1 MAEVKLINVS
11 KIFPR
16 GNVGVKDATFE
27 VADGEFCVI
36 LGPSGCGK
44 TTTLRLIAGLEYPTE
59 GEIYIGGKLVNNVE
73 PKDREIAMVFQNYAL
88 YPHMTVYDNMAF
100 GLKMRKVPKEEI
112 HNRILEAAELLDI
125 KNLLDR
131 KPRELSG
138 GQRQRVA
145 VGRVIVRHPKV
156 FLFDEPL
163 SNLDAKM
170 RTKMRA
176 ELARIHR
183 QLKTTTI
190 YVTHDQVEA
199 MTLGQK
205 IVLMKDG
212 EIQQIGTPLSIYDY
226 PINKFVAGFIGS
238 PPMNFFD
245 GEIVEEDGKLVFNF
259 QLGKYVLPQEIAK
272 KVKEVGKSKKA
283 ILGVRPEEIILGEG
297 DFPAQIDFF
306 ELLGNETIVYLD
318 AGDTTLNVRA
328 QSSFNYEPG
337 SKVVFKFSDRGHL
350 FDKDTE
356 VSLLK

>member
-1 MAEVKLINVS
+1 MAEVRLINIT

-16 GNVGVKDATFE
+16 GNAGVKNVTFD

-44 TTTLRLIAGLEYPTE
+44 TTTLRLIAGLEYPDE
-59 GEIYIGGKLVNNVE
+59 GEIYIGETLVNNVE

-100 GLKMRKVPKEEI
+100 GLKLRKVPKEEI
-112 HNRILEAAELLDI
+112 HKRILEAAELLDI
-125 KNLLDR
+125 KHLLDR

-170 RTKMRA
+170 RIKMRA
-176 ELARIHR
+176 ELARIHK

-212 EIQQIGTPLSIYDY
+212 EIQQIGD
-226 PINKFVAGFIGS
+226 PISLYNHPKNKFVAGFIGS
-238 PPMNFFD
+238 PPMNFFE
-245 GEIVEEDGKLVFNF
+245 GEIVEESGELYF
-259 QLGKYVLPQEIAK
+259 QFHLGKFLIPDKLREPLK
-272 KVKEVGKSKKA
+272 NSKEKEC
-283 ILGVRPEEIILGEG
+283 ILGIRPEDIIIGKG
-297 DFPAQIDFF
+297 DFSAQVEFY
-306 ELLGNETIVYLD
+306 ELLGNENILYLK
-318 AGDTTLNVRA
+318 ANNLNFTARVPA
-328 QSSFNYEPG
+328 TVIPQTNET
-337 SKVVFKFSDRGHL
+337 VKFTFAPQIHL
-350 FDKDTE
+350 FSKKTE
-356 VSLLK
+356 ENLLG

>member
-1 MAEVKLINVS
+1 MAEVRLINIT

-16 GNVGVKDATFE
+16 GNVGVKNVTFNVE
-27 VADGEFCVI
+27 DGEFCVI

-44 TTTLRLIAGLEYPTE
+44 TTTLRLIAGLEYPDE
-59 GEIYIGGKLVNNVE
+59 GEIYIGETLVNNVE

-100 GLKMRKVPKEEI
+100 GLKLRKVPKEEI
-112 HNRILEAAELLDI
+112 HKRILEAAELLDI
-125 KNLLDR
+125 KHLLDR

-170 RTKMRA
+170 RIKMRA
-176 ELARIHR
+176 ELARIHK

-212 EIQQIGTPLSIYDY
+212 EIQQIGD
-226 PINKFVAGFIGS
+226 PISLYNRPKNKFVAGFIGS
-238 PPMNFFD
+238 PPMNFFE
-245 GEIVEEDGKLVFNF
+245 GEIFEESGELYF
-259 QLGKYVLPQEIAK
+259 QFPLGKFLLPEK
-272 KVKEVGKSKKA
+272 PRELLKNSEEKEY
-283 ILGVRPEEIILGEG
+283 ILGIRPEGIIIGKG
-297 DFPAQIDFF
+297 DFSAQVEFY
-306 ELLGNETIVYLD
+306 ELLGNENILYLKANDLNFTARVPATVIPESNETI
-318 AGDTTLNVRA
+318 
-328 QSSFNYEPG
+328 
-337 SKVVFKFSDRGHL
+337 KFTFAPQIHL
-350 FDKDTE
+350 FSKKTE
-356 VSLLK
+356 ENLLG

>member
-1 MAEVKLINVS
+1 MAEVRLVNVS

-16 GNVGVKDATFE
+16 GNVGVKNVTFE

-44 TTTLRLIAGLEYPTE
+44 TTTLRLIAGLEYPTN
-59 GEIYIGGKLVNNVE
+59 GEIYIGDRLVNNVE

-88 YPHMTVYDNMAF
+88 YPHMTVYENMAF

-112 HNRILEAAELLDI
+112 HKRILEAAELLDI

-170 RTKMRA
+170 RVKMRA
-176 ELARIHR
+176 ELKKIHE

-212 EIQQIGTPLSIYDY
+212 EIQQIGDPMTLYEHPV
-226 PINKFVAGFIGS
+226 NRFVAGFIGS
-238 PPMNFFD
+238 PPMNFIE
-245 GEIVEEDGKLVFNF
+245 GELIEESGKIVFYSPI
-259 QLGKYVLPQEIAK
+259 GKYSLPENIALK
-272 KVKEVGKSKKA
+272 LKDKEGRKA
-283 ILGVRPEEIILGEG
+283 VLGVRPEDIILNQG
-297 DFPAQIDFF
+297 DFRALIEFY
-306 ELLGNETIVYLD
+306 ELLGNETIVYLRSEEQPLI
-318 AGDTTLNVRA
+318 ARA
-328 QSSFNYEPG
+328 HASYVPKTGEYITFT
-337 SKVVFKFSDRGHL
+337 FSGKIHL
-350 FDKDTE
+350 FDKETE
-356 VSLLK
+356 ESLLKP